1 MEELWR
7 WDAIEIARAVR
18 TRQISSR
25 EAVSACLERIE
36 QVNPRVNAVVELR
49 PEEALAAADAADA
62 AIARAETVGALH
74 GVPVTIKVNV
84 DQQGYATTN
93 GVVAFRDKI
102 ATEDSPPVA
111 NWRTAGAVFI
121 GRTNT
126 PAFSH
131 RWFTD
136 NDLHG
141 RTLNPRNP
149 GLTPGGSSGGA
160 AAAVASGMGPL
171 AHGNDYGGSIR
182 YPAYACGVV
191 GLRPSLGRVPAFNAT
206 HVGERPITA
215 QLMAVQGPLART
227 ARDVRLG
234 LAAMARSDPRDPW
247 WAPAPLEGPQPSRPI
262 RVAMSVDPFGRGVDP
277 AVAGAIQAAAK
288 ALSEAEYA
296 VEEVTLPRMNEAAEL
311 WRLLVLND
319 SRRALLPSALE
330 FGDEA
335 CRTTLLAM
343 LEHAPK
349 PTFESY
355 TEGLDRRATILRE
368 WLRFLDRYPLAL
380 LPVSLERPFTQG
392 FDLEGNEAMDR
403 IMGAQD
409 PLFVFNLLGLPGV
422 SVPTSVADDIPI
434 GVQVVASRFREDLC
448 LAAAEAIETQHPIPL
463 AEPFHAR
470 EGQTRPTESVCGS
483 R

>member
-1 MEELWR
+1 MELWR
-7 WDAIEIARAVR
+7 WNAFEIARGVC

-36 QVNPRVNAVVELR
+36 QVNSRINAIVEVR
-49 PEEALAAADAADA
+49 PEEALRAADAADA
-62 AIARAETVGALH
+62 AVAEGLQLGPLH
-74 GVPVTIKVNV
+74 GVPVTIKVNI
-84 DQQGYATTN
+84 DQEGYATTN
-93 GVVAFRDKI
+93 GVIAFRDKI
-102 ATEDSPPVA
+102 ASEDSPPVA
-111 NWRTAGAVFI
+111 NWRKAGAVFI

-191 GLRPSLGRVPAFNAT
+191 GLRPSLGRVPAFNPT

-234 LAAMARSDPRDPW
+234 LAAMAQKDSRDPW
-247 WAPAPLEGPQPSRPI
+247 WVPAPLESPQPSHPS
-262 RVAMSVDPFGRGVDP
+262 RVAVSVDPFGRGVDP
-277 AVAGAIQAAAK
+277 AVACAINDAAK
-288 ALSEAEYA
+288 SLSDAGYA
-296 VEEVTLPRMNEAAEL
+296 VEEVALPHMNEAAEL

-343 LEHAPK
+343 LEHAPE
-349 PTFESY
+349 PTFGSY
-355 TEGLDRRATILRE
+355 TEGLDRRATVLRE
-368 WLRFLDRYPLAL
+368 WLRFLDRYSVAL
-380 LPVSLERPFTQG
+380 LPVSLERPFPQG
-392 FDLEGNEAMDR
+392 LDLKGKEAMAR
-403 IMGAQD
+403 IMSAQD
-409 PLFVFNLLGLPGV
+409 PLFVFNLLGLPSI
-422 SVPTSVADDIPI
+422 SVPISIADDIPI
-434 GVQVVASRFREDLC
+434 GVQLVASRFREDLC
-448 LAAAEAIETQHPIPL
+448 LAAAETIEAQYPVSI
-463 AEPFHAR
+463 AEP
-470 EGQTRPTESVCGS
+470 
-483 R
+483 